1 MHKYL
6 FNINYNNKIFS
17 LFLNEQ
23 NKIYFLI
30 NNNGKYF
37 YPSYEEYIYLNNM
50 YNEKNF
56 ISYLP
61 LKIEEKVI
69 IKNTAVSLALLTALN
84 ISTFGSKTSRKM
96 TINSEIVSTQNIIQ
110 ITSLESLNSIIE
122 YQNISLVEVI
132 NTINL
137 NKNISLDDKKRAI
150 TLINTIYN
158 NYPEFDFRI
167 FNENMKT
174 LKIVTLSDED
184 IIAKFSSYIA
194 GCYYTNENT
203 IYLSNSAT
211 EKVIYHELSHTLFDY
226 YHAIGPNVYYHY
238 NLEGKALSEAMNA
251 NITSLVLN
259 DESYKMEKD
268 VLNYLCYFASFD
280 IQKFN
285 ETGIN
290 GLVSTL
296 KNKYSD
302 IDINYIVK
310 ILDAMFNTR
319 VSLGEKIYLD
329 DINILDELFKY
340 ALKEASNKQN
350 KYEPFE
356 KFANI
361 LRNTY
366 TKDLPKKYFEMY
378 NDNLEKNG
386 KSIISYDKVLNYGE
400 GEENYTYAN
409 GYFQK
414 GDSINKEDYCT
425 VTIDYSSDLFKIYA
439 LANISKINEPNFVD
453 NIIKNTEE
461 VSPYL
466 YEEIPFY
473 YKGRFLFAK
482 KITTNMMIEI
492 TKDVNNEVGCNLY
505 ENDELIYNSNKSS
518 VSKSN
523 LISLLNYITFDNNY
537 IKRID
542 LACYLTNDYLSKYQE
557 SNNLYFPNNLS
568 K

>member
-6 FNINYNNKIFS
+6 FNINYNNKVFS
-17 LFLNEQ
+17 LFLNEN

-37 YPSYEEYIYLNNM
+37 YPSYEEYIYLNNI
-50 YNEKNF
+50 YNENNF
-56 ISYLP
+56 ISYKY

-84 ISTFGSKTSRKM
+84 VSTFGNKISKKEP
-96 TINSEIVSTQNIIQ
+96 INSEVVSTQSNIQ
-110 ITSLESLNSIIE
+110 ITSLESLNSIIG
-122 YQNISLVEVI
+122 YQNISLEEVI

-150 TLINTIYN
+150 TLVNTIYN

-184 IIAKFSSYIA
+184 IIAKFSSYII
-194 GCYYTNENT
+194 GCYYANENT

-211 EKVIYHELSHTLFDY
+211 EKVIYHELSHSLFDY
-226 YHAIGPNVYYHY
+226 YRVIGPNVYYHY

-259 DESYKMEKD
+259 DESYEMEKD

-290 GLVSTL
+290 GLVNIL
-296 KNKYSD
+296 KNKYPD

-310 ILDAMFNTR
+310 SLDAAFNTQI
-319 VSLGEKIYLD
+319 SLGEKIYLD

-356 KFANI
+356 KFVNI

-400 GEENYTYAN
+400 QKENYTYSN
-409 GYFQK
+409 GHFQK
-414 GDSINKEDYCT
+414 GESISKDDYCT
-425 VTIDYSSDLFKIYA
+425 VTIDYSSDLFKLYA

-453 NIIKNTEE
+453 SIIKNAEE

-505 ENDELIYNSNKSS
+505 ENDELLYNSNKSS

-523 LISLLNYITFDNNY
+523 LISLLNYITFDNDY

-542 LACYLTNDYLSKYQE
+542 LACYLTSDYLSKYQE
-557 SNNLYFPNNLS
+557 THNLSFPNNLS